1 MPCGLDS
8 RGFPVSRYYHSMM
21 DLDEEMTD
29 FLRYL
34 EDSRDEVADQ
44 SESDL
49 VRLIHTKVRAVKQS
63 KVREAEYMK
72 LRERDEENF
81 RSGEE
86 KGRIE
91 GRSEGLREG
100 EVLNIIRMTRSLIE
114 KGKPLDI
121 LADLLE
127 KDSVQIVKKVSGWI
141 LAEENLSD
149 EEILRRISGQ

>member
-49 VRLIHTKVRAVKQS
+49 VRLIHA
-63 KVREAEYMK
+63 
-72 LRERDEENF
+72 
-81 RSGEE
+81 
-86 KGRIE
+86 
-91 GRSEGLREG
+91 
-100 EVLNIIRMTRSLIE
+100 
-114 KGKPLDI
+114 
-121 LADLLE
+121 
-127 KDSVQIVKKVSGWI
+127 WI

>member
-49 VRLIHTKVRAVKQS
+49 VRLIHAKVRAVKQS

-81 RSGEE
+81 RRGEE

-91 GRSEGLREG
+91 GLREG
-100 EVLNIIRMTRSLIE
+100 ELLNIIWMTRSLIE

-121 LADLLE
+121 LEDLLE

-141 LAEENLSD
+141 LTEENLSD

>member
-1 MPCGLDS
+1 
-8 RGFPVSRYYHSMM
+8 MM

-49 VRLIHTKVRAVKQS
+49 VWLIHA
-63 KVREAEYMK
+63 
-72 LRERDEENF
+72 
-81 RSGEE
+81 
-86 KGRIE
+86 
-91 GRSEGLREG
+91 
-100 EVLNIIRMTRSLIE
+100 
-114 KGKPLDI
+114 
-121 LADLLE
+121 
-127 KDSVQIVKKVSGWI
+127 WI

>member
-34 EDSRDEVADQ
+34 EDSRDEVANQ

-49 VRLIHTKVRAVKQS
+49 VRLIHAKVRAVKQS

-81 RSGEE
+81 RRGEE

-91 GRSEGLREG
+91 GLREG
-100 EVLNIIRMTRSLIE
+100 ELLNIIWMTRSLIE

-121 LADLLE
+121 LEDLLE

-141 LAEENLSD
+141 LTEENLSD